1 MPMQIIREIINFLRE
16 VYGEWQR
23 DKTALLAASLAY
35 YATFSLGP
43 ALLIGIMVAGA
54 IFGEDLARD
63 QVYHDLSDMMGEQG
77 ADFLRSLIEGAQ
89 DSGQNQWAAILGIV
103 TLFMGAAGVFKH
115 LQDAMNIA
123 WDVHTIQESKEFWE
137 SILDMLRKRL
147 LSFLMVLM
155 VGVLLMTSLAVS
167 TGISALNDLM
177 GENDVP
183 QSQLLLQLINQV
195 ISFLIVAGLFATM
208 YRVLPDV
215 QIHWRDVWI
224 GALFTAFMFTI
235 GKYAL
240 GVYLGTSTFN
250 STYGAAGSFVF
261 ILAWI
266 YYSAQILLFGAEF
279 TQVYARRYGSLVQGH
294 SIEEAT

>member
-1 MPMQIIREIINFLRE
+1 MKTIREIINFFQE

-43 ALLIGIMVAGA
+43 MLLIGIMVAGA
-54 IFGEDLARD
+54 IFGEDIARD
-63 QVYHDLSDMMGEQG
+63 QVYHDLRDTLGQQG

-89 DSGQNQWAAILGIV
+89 DSGQNQWAALLGIV
-103 TLFMGAAGVFKH
+103 TLFMGAAGVFIH

-123 WDVHTIQESKEFWE
+123 WDVHTIQESKGFWQ
-137 SILDMLRKRL
+137 SIKDMLQKRL
-147 LSFLMVLM
+147 LSFIMVLM
-155 VGVLLMTSLAVS
+155 VGVLLMLSLVVS
-167 TGISALNDLM
+167 TGISALDEILGDN
-177 GENDVP
+177 NVP
-183 QSQLLLQLINQV
+183 QSQLLLQVVNQIFSFV
-195 ISFLIVAGLFATM
+195 IATGLFGTM

-215 QIHWRDVWI
+215 AIKWRDVVV
-224 GALFTAFMFTI
+224 GALFTAFMFTV

-240 GVYLGTSTFN
+240 GTYLGTSSFN
-250 STYGAAGSFVF
+250 STYGAAGSFVL

-294 SIEEAT
+294 IVEEAT

>member
-1 MPMQIIREIINFLRE
+1 MQFLGEIISFLRE

-43 ALLIGIMVAGA
+43 VLLIGIMVAGA
-54 IFGEDLARD
+54 IFGEDIARD
-63 QVYHDLSDMMGEQG
+63 QAYHDLQNMIGDQG
-77 ADFLRSLIEGAQ
+77 AEFLRTLIEGT
-89 DSGQNQWAAILGIV
+89 QNTDQNEWAAVLGIV
-103 TLFMGAAGVFKH
+103 TLLMGAAGVFKH

-123 WDVHTIQESKEFWE
+123 WDVHTIQDSQSFWE
-137 SILDMLRKRL
+137 SIQDMVRQRL
-147 LSFLMVLM
+147 VSFFMVLM

-167 TGISALNDLM
+167 TGITALDELLGDN
-177 GENDVP
+177 NVP
-183 QSQLLLQLINQV
+183 QAQFILQLVNQFISFVV
-195 ISFLIVAGLFATM
+195 ISGLFAVM
-208 YRVLPDV
+208 YRTLPDV
-215 QIHWRDVWI
+215 EIKWNDVGV

-240 GVYLGTSTFN
+240 GLYLGTSSFN
-250 STYGAAGSFVF
+250 SAYGAAGSFVL

-279 TQVYARRYGSLVQGH
+279 TQVYARRYGSLVEIH
-294 SIEEAT
+294 PIEEAT